1 MKLPEK
7 LRFSRFDITVVL
19 AVLAAGA
26 ILWALSR
33 ASFVRGEVDR
43 ADGQAHYRNMVAMM
57 EAGDWKPLCGLTS
70 QGFEGQ
76 LQVLHDASNRYRTR
90 FGRGWYCRWPGYPGL
105 LPSDPDEVQLIE
117 IRETS
122 HQDLV
127 TVEYVARWN
136 HESEYRRSRTEITYI
151 DQIERRFGDI
161 RLHRRWIFETS
172 RTL

>member
-7 LRFSRFDITVVL
+7 LRFSKFDIQVVLIVL
-19 AVLAAGA
+19 AVATL
-26 ILWALSR
+26 LWVLSH

-43 ADGQAHYRNMVAMM
+43 ADGQAHYRSMVAMM
-57 EAGDWKPLCGLTS
+57 EAGNWKPLCALTS
-70 QGFEGQ
+70 RGFEGR
-76 LQVLHDASNRYRTR
+76 LQVWQESHQYKSR
-90 FGRGWYCRWPGYPGL
+90 FGRDWYCRTPGYPGVL
-105 LPSDPDEVQLIE
+105 VPDPDDVQLIE
-117 IRETS
+117 IRETA
-122 HQDLV
+122 HRDLM

-172 RTL
+172 KTL